1 MNNMTPEQIQ
11 AILAAGGDDPEAN
24 TLQRQQT
31 MADTMRQ
38 KAMSGGGPQ
47 KMAGNLILPN
57 WADAAANFG
66 QGMMANKM
74 QPGIDQG
81 MQRVAQRGVD
91 ARKQYLDILMQ
102 GLRNRPQQ
110 PQGGMMPESAVGPG
124 GPQDY

>member
-11 AILAAGGDDPEAN
+11 AILAAGGDDPEAAG
-24 TLQRQQT
+24 LQRQQS
-31 MADTMRQ
+31 MVDMMRQ

-47 KMAGNLILPN
+47 QMAGNLIVPN
-57 WADAAANFG
+57 WAQSVGNFG
-66 QGMMANKM
+66 QGMLANKM

-81 MQRVAQRGVD
+81 MQRVDQRNVD

-110 PQGGMMPESAVGPG
+110 PQSGNMSESSMGPG
-124 GPQDY
+124 SPPVY